1 MALRRSLLCARTR
14 SFALRMQTLVNSD
27 TYDTDLKLVLHTT
40 GLEHTGL
47 LNNKPKKKEK
57 NMGNYRVKEGERSS
71 VSVTWFEKYRTK

>member
-47 LNNKPKKKEK
+47 LNNKPKKKK
-57 NMGNYRVKEGERSS
+57 KK
-71 VSVTWFEKYRTK
+71 TWAIIALRKARDHLCL